1 MHAGEA
7 EVATVARTR
16 FHGSQSSWPTSDSLA
31 PVNREAIDAL
41 VKIAALTPSRTTMKK
56 YSYFVPT
63 ACALLGLTSVAHAV
77 NIDINVGT
85 PAPVY
90 VAPAPVYVAPRP
102 VYVPPPAQVVIVPGW
117 YGERY
122 YDGRR
127 YWSRRDWEARE
138 HYDRDHHHHEDN
150 RSHCPPGHAKKGE
163 C

>member
-1 MHAGEA
+1 
-7 EVATVARTR
+7 
-16 FHGSQSSWPTSDSLA
+16 
-31 PVNREAIDAL
+31 
-41 VKIAALTPSRTTMKK
+41 MKK
-56 YSYFVPT
+56 YSYFAAA

-90 VAPAPVYVAPRP
+90 VAPPPVYVAPRP
-102 VYVPPPAQVVIVPGW
+102 VYAPPQVVVVPGW

-127 YWSRRDWEARE
+127 YWSRREWEARE
-138 HYDRDHHHHEDN
+138 HHDRDRHHHEGN
-150 RSHCPPGHAKKGE
+150 RYHCPPGHAKKGE

>member
-1 MHAGEA
+1 
-7 EVATVARTR
+7 
-16 FHGSQSSWPTSDSLA
+16 LA
-31 PVNREAIDAL
+31 LVNREATDAL
-41 VKIAALTPSRTTMKK
+41 VKLAALTPSWTPMKK
-56 YSYFVPT
+56 YSYFVAG

-90 VAPAPVYVAPRP
+90 VAPPPVYVAPRP
-102 VYVPPPAQVVIVPGW
+102 VYMPPPAQVVVVPGW

-127 YWSRRDWEARE
+127 YWSRHDWEARK
-138 HYDRDHHHHEDN
+138 HYDQDHHHHEDN
-150 RSHCPPGHAKKGE
+150 RYHCPPGHAKKGE

>member
-1 MHAGEA
+1 M
-7 EVATVARTR
+7 VR
-16 FHGSQSSWPTSDSLA
+16 FAQRASA

-41 VKIAALTPSRTTMKK
+41 VKIAVLIPSRTTMKK
-56 YSYFVPT
+56 YSYFVAA

-90 VAPAPVYVAPRP
+90 VAPPPVYVAPRP
-102 VYVPPPAQVVIVPGW
+102 VYVAPPAQVVVVPGW

-127 YWSRRDWEARE
+127 YWSRHEWEARE
-138 HYDRDHHHHEDN
+138 HYDRDRHHHEGN
-150 RSHCPPGHAKKGE
+150 RYHCPPGHAKKGE

>member
-1 MHAGEA
+1 M
-7 EVATVARTR
+7 R
-16 FHGSQSSWPTSDSLA
+16 
-31 PVNREAIDAL
+31 
-41 VKIAALTPSRTTMKK
+41 K
-56 YSYFVPT
+56 YSYFVAA

-90 VAPAPVYVAPRP
+90 VAPPPVYVAPRP
-102 VYVPPPAQVVIVPGW
+102 VYVPPPAQVVVVPGW

-127 YWSRRDWEARE
+127 YWSRHEWEARE
-138 HYDRDHHHHEDN
+138 HYDRDRHHHEGN
-150 RSHCPPGHAKKGE
+150 RYHCPPGHAKKGE